1 MANKLLEKLAEF
13 GIGVKGPIQKEIESN
28 PYLTWMHK
36 GPGQGPMTPEI
47 MKAKKEYYGKKK
59 TKKEEP
65 LSILQQYNLVNKTLE
80 DENNNLLVLNAE
92 RQDTDASMNAIQN
105 SIQRIDGLERIR
117 DYLTV
122 KLDEQGYM
130 DRTPPQIDWKSAGP
144 LLGTQAMTMPMVSV
158 PQPEIQQED
167 VREIRR
173 ELPPSVEKPL
183 DDLIERTT
191 VDNSD
196 LSGGLM
202 PYRPIVDYLQI
213 NKAIEAASEAL
224 VKDQMESPIH
234 AGTGRD
240 PIYFGQSGAGGSE
253 MFRAYEEESR
263 RRAIRNAPTDLL
275 DVAVE
280 ADRGVPQQ
288 NKFNGLLTRPETVI
302 PSAPKAT
309 DIVPSVRQPE
319 ITAPKVEPVIA
330 DEQRPV
336 NIQSTVDLP
345 ITYTYESY
353 KPDPKHGLVYGKTAT
368 KTANERFEKSKKD
381 KKEFK
386 EFEGIVLHHDLG
398 KKSIT
403 RKLDYY
409 GTYDDKRINK
419 EGKLDPG
426 FYGYHFAIDEKGNVY
441 QVAPLNKRT
450 NHMGSEAKPEVDK
463 KFKTKFSNA
472 NTIGIAYLGSNG
484 GVNEEMTP
492 AAIRAQNA
500 LIEKLVKQFN
510 INSDAVFA
518 HTDISTGKSATEGKG
533 AVQAWQTYIT
543 DRNAIPSSRAI
554 PTN

>member
-105 SIQRIDGLERIR
+105 SIQRIDGLERIK

-144 LLGTQAMTMPMVSV
+144 LLGTQAMTMPTVNV

-173 ELPPSVEKPL
+173 ELPPSAEKTV

-191 VDNSD
+191 VDNGD

-224 VKDQMESPIH
+224 VRDQMESPIH

-240 PIYFGQSGAGGSE
+240 TIYFGQSGAGGSA
-253 MFRAYEEESR
+253 MSRAYEEESR

-288 NKFNGLLTRPETVI
+288 NKFNGLLSKPESVI
-302 PSAPKAT
+302 PEAPEQP
-309 DIVPSVRQPE
+309 DIIPSVRQPE
-319 ITAPKVEPVIA
+319 ITAPEVEPVTA
-330 DEQRPV
+330 DKQQPV
-336 NIQSTVDLP
+336 KIQSTEDLP
-345 ITYTYESY
+345 VTYSFENY
-353 KPDPKHGLVYGKTAT
+353 KPDPKHGLYGIEAT
-368 KTANERFEKSKKD
+368 KNKKP
-381 KKEFK
+381 
-386 EFEGIVLHHDLG
+386 FEGIILHHDLG
-398 KKSIT
+398 KKSVDKKIE
-403 RKLDYY
+403 YY
-409 GTYDDKRINK
+409 GTYDAKREK
-419 EGKLDPG
+419 PG
-426 FYGYHFAIDEKGNVY
+426 FYGYHFVIDEKGNVY
-441 QVAPLNKRT
+441 QTAPLDKRT
-450 NHMGSEAKPEVDK
+450 NQILGSNVSEEINK

-484 GVNEEMTP
+484 GINEEMTP
-492 AAIRAQNA
+492 AAIRAQNV
-500 LIEKLVKQFN
+500 LIEKLINQFN
-510 INSDAVFA
+510 INEEAVFA
-518 HTDISTGKSATEGKG
+518 HTDIATGKSKYEGKE
-533 AVQAWQTYIT
+533 AVQAWQTYK
-543 DRNAIPSSRAI
+543 RAVPSSRA
-554 PTN
+554 TLTD